1 MKKLNILA
9 VSAFA
14 LLTAM
19 SGAGAQIPLQSFTTA
34 QGHAVVLLQD
44 KVQDSV
50 AIALAFKCGLACDNE
65 DEYAAGLLA
74 PALTMEGA
82 GGESSS
88 EIFEDFMDTGGTLN
102 FSANSDETYLSLS
115 APSSGLNDAV
125 KIANMVLTKPDFPEN
140 KLVQRRNRL
149 AIAIDEN
156 KLDAEIKGLL
166 AFIDAGVGPSTYDHY
181 FSPRAEDV
189 RKVST
194 PQLKTWLQRHV
205 ATDGVLITVVGNIE
219 NAKAG
224 EMVDKLLAGLPQ
236 KSDDTKFPT
245 ISFQKSKP
253 TPVVVDGDGGKQ
265 VVVNFGMI
273 GKRPESLSDWLGGAM
288 LARIFASGQK
298 SRLFAQVREATGQTY
313 GLDSDFNFYEQLGM
327 NRVRGRLGTTNLDQ
341 SLAVM
346 KKAWDQF
353 RAEGPTEAEIKE
365 ARFAMINEL
374 SNVMRDHQ
382 AAAERLRDYLTGH
395 WSVDELARMP
405 EIISGIDLNDKAL
418 RERFFTPDPITVV
431 VK

>member
-1 MKKLNILA
+1 MNKLNILA

-14 LLTAM
+14 LLAAM
-19 SGAGAQIPLQSFTTA
+19 TSADAQIPLQSFTTA
-34 QGHAVVLLQD
+34 QGHPVVLLQD

-50 AIALAFKCGLACDNE
+50 AIALAFKCGLACDKE

-115 APSSGLNDAV
+115 APRSGLEDAI
-125 KIANMVLTKPDFPEN
+125 KITNMVLTKPDFPEN
-140 KLVQRRNRL
+140 RL
-149 AIAIDEN
+149 AQKRDRLATSIDET
-156 KLDAEIKGLL
+156 KLDAEIKAQL
-166 AFIDAGVGPSTYDHY
+166 AFIDAGVGTSSYDHY
-181 FSPRAEDV
+181 FSPRSEDI
-189 RKVST
+189 RKVTSA
-194 PQLKTWLQRHV
+194 QLKTWLQRHV
-205 ATDGVLITVVGNIE
+205 ATDGVLIAVVGNIE
-219 NAKAG
+219 KAKAG

-236 KSDDTKFPT
+236 KSDDTKFPVLT
-245 ISFQKSKP
+245 FQKPKA

-265 VVVNFGMI
+265 LVVNFGMI
-273 GKRPESLSDWLGGAM
+273 GNRPASLSDWLGGSM
-288 LARIFASGQK
+288 LARIFSSGQK

-327 NRVRGRLGTTNLDQ
+327 NRIKGRLGTTNLDQ

-346 KKAWDQF
+346 RKAWDEF
-353 RAEGPTEAEIKE
+353 RANGPTEAEIKE
-365 ARFAMINEL
+365 ARFDMLNEL
-374 SNVMRDHQ
+374 GNVMRDHQ
-382 AAAERLRDYLTGH
+382 AAAERLRDYLTGR
-395 WSVDELARMP
+395 WSVDELAQMP
-405 EIISGIDLNDKAL
+405 EIISGIDLQDKTL
-418 RERFFTPDPITVV
+418 RERFFTPDPITVI